1 MNRKL
6 KLALAALLGF
16 SAACS
21 SVKNAPAKGGE
32 EPQADT
38 TVVRGYGSGEHRVIV
53 MYGVRRPRPQQPAQ
67 IDPDSLPQPAPYKRP
82 TAGPEPVADSEAS
95 ATNTQR

>member
-21 SVKNAPAKGGE
+21 SVKNAPRERSQTKQETDDSSRPNRKGDN
-32 EPQADT
+32 PRI
-38 TVVRGYGSGEHRVIV
+38 VV
-53 MYGVRRPRPQQPAQ
+53 MYGVRTPEGQ
-67 IDPDSLPQPAPYKRP
+67 IKVTPLKVDSLQKPKPQSQPS
-82 TAGPEPVADSEAS
+82 ELDPVAEKAED
-95 ATNTQR
+95 